1 MPVGYGYVRS
11 DEPTVVDWGAIT
23 KQATDSLLA
32 IDEDRKKRKADI
44 EETNREFYKTL
55 ADRPVSQNTAF
66 NSFMS
71 DYSTQVS
78 AAMLNLTNQLK
89 SGSITEEE
97 FYRKRANVQSQTE
110 IMLNNFNT
118 YSQKYDE
125 YIQRAG
131 PNGVGASVEA
141 FERSLGKDF
150 MNFEN
155 LRPVIDPNSY
165 EVAFTREI
173 EGALGKTQ
181 LQAASAN
188 DVFQYSNFTRDK
200 FDLDGAIKTTLDR
213 VGIKTYENN
222 LGQLVS
228 GQYVGKTGDVLKES
242 IKKDARAIAS
252 QDETVISILTDYG
265 VETTYD
271 FSLLPNEV
279 NNISNIEERNKKIEE
294 LQKTNPN
301 IIYRDSNGKYYVSDT
316 QRDAAVTFVEEQ
328 ISNAASYKVK
338 EQPYLAK
345 DIAEEKLALTKAQSN
360 RLNATADDEGKPTE
374 TTGDVLADIITEKFT
389 FEPGLAVDTQ
399 ADKIKQE
406 LGALGFVKI
415 TVEDGIVSMPNPSAP
430 GDKKA
435 EIKID
440 LNNQPSETWVNIF
453 KGRLRAIPGYS
464 DYLLSL
470 AAGTA
475 AGGKSG
481 DTSKYNKK
489 SQ

>member
-23 KQATDSLLA
+23 KQATESLAA
-32 IDEDRKKRKADI
+32 IDSDRKKRKADI

-89 SGSITEEE
+89 SGNITEED

-131 PNGVGASVEA
+131 PNGVGASIEG

-200 FDLDGAIKTTLDR
+200 FDLDGAIQARLKT
-213 VGIKTYENN
+213 VGVTTFKNKFGEV
-222 LGQLVS
+222 VS
-228 GQYVGKTGDVLKES
+228 GQYIGKSGDVLSEA
-242 IKKDARAIAS
+242 IKTDARAIAS

-279 NNISNIEERNKKIEE
+279 NNISNIEERNKKIKE
-294 LQKTNPN
+294 LQNTNPN
-301 IIYRDSNGKYYVSDT
+301 VIYRDSNGKYYVSDV
-316 QRDAAVTFVEEQ
+316 QRESAITFVEEQ
-328 ISNAASYKVK
+328 ITNASSYKK
-338 EQPYLAK
+338 EEAPFKQKEIIQARL
-345 DIAEEKLALTKAQSN
+345 KLTNAQAN
-360 RLNATADDEGKPTE
+360 RLIATATKEGQTSE
-374 TTGDVLADIITEKFT
+374 TTNDVLADIITEKFT
-389 FEPGLAVDTQ
+389 FEPNATLEEVKDTLIRNLE
-399 ADKIKQE
+399 D
-406 LGALGFVKI
+406 LGFADI
-415 TVEDGIVSMPNPSAP
+415 NVEEGKVTFPNPTDSDAP
-430 GDKKA
+430 QITINLGGRTPA
-435 EIKID
+435 EWT
-440 LNNQPSETWVNIF
+440 EIF
-453 KGRLRAIPGYS
+453 KTRLPGIPGYGS
-464 DYLLSL
+464 LLL
-470 AAGTA
+470 AQAA
-475 AGGKSG
+475 ASKAGGVSG
-481 DTSKYNKK
+481 TDTSKYN
-489 SQ
+489 